1 MLPLLHRHM
10 ASLITPRKGGS
21 QNSAGFDP
29 GSCGPTAPWAP
40 GHVVYMKSI
49 LLGVGEKAEGKS
61 SFSPQP
67 CRRLVVSSEP
77 LVGNELCPPPTPCS
91 EFKEKIKGLRK
102 HQRQALFYD
111 SIRQLF
117 QNILDLVFIVEHT
130 YQGKVLHTQLQ
141 IILEGKS
148 CKKKCNCLSYAV
160 PT

>member
-1 MLPLLHRHM
+1 
-10 ASLITPRKGGS
+10 
-21 QNSAGFDP
+21 
-29 GSCGPTAPWAP
+29 
-40 GHVVYMKSI
+40 MKSI

-67 CRRLVVSSEP
+67 CQRLVVSSGA
-77 LVGNELCPPPTPCS
+77 LLGNELCPPPTPCS
-91 EFKEKIKGLRK
+91 EFKEKITGLRK

-141 IILEGKS
+141 IILGGKS
-148 CKKKCNCLSYAV
+148 CKKKKKMQL
-160 PT
+160 P